1 MEPAWYFLTRAT
13 ATLIPLILAAFGAG
27 LWMGWI
33 KWHPW
38 KREYSEVEKDYHKLH
53 DIHDVARATIPE
65 LEARRKALT
74 DEIDGLEGL
83 LGRYQDANA
92 KYEAES
98 RRLNEALRAQKRNF
112 DALEDIWRNK
122 LSLAEARIADLER
135 SLGRE
140 PTARTA
146 PVAAPAPAAVATPVA
161 ASAPAIHRPEPVM
174 EMETAPDKTETSR
187 LIPFPELT
195 LEAEPARTTTA
206 SVSAPA
212 AAAAPRPGKT
222 KKRRAV

>member
-112 DALEDIWRNK
+112 DSLEDIWRSK
-122 LSLAEARIADLER
+122 LHMAEARVADLER

-140 PTARTA
+140 PTARTV
-146 PVAAPAPAAVATPVA
+146 PVAAPEPVPAPAVR
-161 ASAPAIHRPEPVM
+161 HPEP
-174 EMETAPDKTETSR
+174 EPEIQAEAEETEAEPSR

-195 LEAEPARTTTA
+195 LESEPVRK
-206 SVSAPA
+206 PA
-212 AAAAPRPGKT
+212 AAAAVPASEAPRRAKA